1 MATATRKAG
10 RKKTGSYLPGMSP
23 EVSRLCHELEA
34 FRDFGKETLVGE
46 HDCNGLPVPVFQNEF
61 WTAKQREGHSL
72 QEVSYRACFKPQLPE
87 FFIKRFTQKGEAVY
101 DPFMGRGTTLI
112 EAALLGRVPV
122 GNDINPLCT
131 VLTGPRLQPATLEEA
146 RERLETLP
154 KSAKEAPPEDLL
166 VFYHP
171 ETLSEIA
178 GMREYFAK
186 RRKAREFDR
195 VDAWLEM
202 VATNRLTGHS
212 PGFFSVYTL
221 PPNQATTVVAQRK
234 INEKRKQVPEYR
246 DTHRLILRKT
256 KQLLKEGVP
265 PVMPVPSLHVGSAA
279 QTPGIASNSVALVV
293 TSPPFLN
300 IVQYKTDNWL
310 RAWFCSVELDQVDV
324 WEFRKLEDWAEAMS
338 ATFTELRRVLKPGGI
353 VAFEVGEIKK
363 GTLKLEET
371 VVRISQA
378 AGLVPECIMINTQDF
393 TKTSNCWGI
402 SNMTHGTNSNRIVV
416 LRKPE

>member
-1 MATATRKAG
+1 MAAPTKKVRRKA
-10 RKKTGSYLPGMSP
+10 GSYLPGMAP
-23 EVSRLCHELEA
+23 DVSRLCTELA
-34 FRDFGKETLVGE
+34 NFREFGKETLIGE
-46 HDCNGLPVPVFQNEF
+46 HDCNGLRVPVFENEF

-72 QEVSYRACFKPQLPE
+72 HEVSYRACFKPQLPA
-87 FFIKRFTQKGEAVY
+87 FFIRRFTQEGEAVY

-112 EAALLGRVPV
+112 EAALLGRKPV

-131 VLTGPRLQPATLEEA
+131 VLTGPRMQPPTMEEI
-146 RERLETLP
+146 RERVESLP
-154 KSAKEAPPEDLL
+154 LADKHDAPEDLL

-171 ETLSEIA
+171 DTLREIA
-178 GMREYFAK
+178 AMRAYFSA
-186 RRKAREFDR
+186 RRASGEFDQ
-195 VDAWLEM
+195 VDGWLQM

-212 PGFFSVYTL
+212 VGFFSVYTL
-221 PPNQATTVVAQRK
+221 PPNQAASVAAQRK
-234 INEKRKQVPEYR
+234 INAKRKQTPEYR
-246 DTHRLILRKT
+246 DTRKIILKKS

-265 PVMPVPSLHVGSAA
+265 STLPKPALNVGSAA
-279 QTPGIASNSVALVV
+279 HTPGIKSNSISLVV

-300 IVQYKTDNWL
+300 IVQYKVDNWL
-310 RAWFCSVELDQVDV
+310 RAWFCDVALDQVDV

-338 ATFTELRRVLKPGGI
+338 ATFAELRRVLRPGAI

-371 VVRISQA
+371 VVSVSRA

-402 SNMTHGTNSNRIVV
+402 SNMKHGTNSNRIVI